1 MQDRPQLLAALD
13 ALRKG
18 GALAAEVLL
27 VTTDWLEQAG
37 SHAAPVH
44 GRITTWTVRA
54 WRAGGARGVGR
65 ASTAAK
71 AIQDAL
77 LAAAAAPPE
86 ANAGPVDRQDARAA
100 GLGTNDRR
108 YPAIEH
114 ADRVE
119 LLDLAERAFVKTK
132 EDIRLASLNY
142 RQERTVRSQ
151 ASTRGTECTETATR
165 FLLEGAVETGPGR
178 GFTQLLASRHFS
190 DVASLPFGTDLRRRA
205 EPRGRVLPGEPP
217 ARPLLIEPRCMAEL
231 ARALAPA
238 FAADHGGFITRA
250 LSGRTT
256 PLRIAPPLLH
266 VTDDAGLHSGLWT
279 VAFDD
284 RGVTPVP
291 LTLLREGVVSARYH
305 SPESARA
312 TRAGPTGH
320 VRDGALHPSNLV
332 IRPGAR
338 TRNMIHAE
346 LGDLLLLDCP
356 PPLDLDSGRM
366 KGPARVVSVVGGDP
380 IGCYDVDF
388 DIAIVDFLAGMV
400 ELAADQER
408 HVGVDTSTAV
418 VDRLRVSA

>member
-1 MQDRPQLLAALD
+1 MQDRPQLIAALD

-27 VTTDWLEQAG
+27 ATTDWLEQVG
-37 SHAAPVH
+37 SHAAPTQ
-44 GRITTWTVRA
+44 GRVSTWTVRA
-54 WRAGGARGVGR
+54 WRAGGARGVG
-65 ASTAAK
+65 TAATAAE
-71 AIQDAL
+71 AIHTA
-77 LAAAAAPPE
+77 LAAAVHAPPE
-86 ANAGPVDRQDARAA
+86 ANAGPVDRQGARAA

-108 YPAIEH
+108 YPAIEP

-132 EDIRLASLNY
+132 EDVRLTRLAY

-151 ASTRGTECTETATR
+151 ASTRGTECTETTTR

-178 GFTQLLASRHFS
+178 SFTQLLASRHFS
-190 DVASLPFGTDLRRRA
+190 DVASLPFGTELRRRA
-205 EPRGRVLPGEPP
+205 EPLGRVLPGPAP
-217 ARPLLIEPRCMAEL
+217 ARPLLVEPRCMAEL

-238 FAADHGGFITRA
+238 FAADHRGFIARA
-250 LSGRTT
+250 LAGRTT

-266 VTDDAGLHSGLWT
+266 MTDDAGLHSGLWT
-279 VAFDD
+279 VAFDE
-284 RGVTPVP
+284 RGVTPLP
-291 LTLLREGVVSARYH
+291 LTLLREGVVSAQYH

-312 TRAGPTGH
+312 TRASPTGH

-346 LGDLLLLDCP
+346 LGDLLLLDSP
-356 PPLDLDSGRM
+356 PPLDLDSGRL
-366 KGPARVVSVVGGDP
+366 KGPARVVSVVAGEP
-380 IGCYDVDF
+380 IGCHDVAF
-388 DIAIVDFLAGMV
+388 DIPIVDFLAGMV

-408 HVGVDTSTAV
+408 HLGVDTSSAV
-418 VDRLRVSA
+418 FDRLRVSA